1 MDLLKINFAKKLL
14 ALRTGAGMT
23 QSELGEKLNYSDKT
37 VSKWERGEAIPDAA
51 VLKNISRIF
60 SVSIDFLLDDETPVD
75 EADLVAK
82 KDGTLPQLSLYPS
95 ITRVILAGIWTA
107 AALLF
112 VLLWIIVDVV
122 FWQVFIY
129 ALPITA
135 LAMLIFNSIWNE
147 GRGNFWIVSFQVIS
161 LLVAAYVG
169 VLPLKNSWQ
178 LFLLVLP
185 AELLVYLAF
194 RIKKRRK

>member
-135 LAMLIFNSIWNE
+135 LAMLIFNSIWNV

>member
-1 MDLLKINFAKKLL
+1 
-14 ALRTGAGMT
+14 
-23 QSELGEKLNYSDKT
+23 
-37 VSKWERGEAIPDAA
+37 
-51 VLKNISRIF
+51 
-60 SVSIDFLLDDETPVD
+60 
-75 EADLVAK
+75 
-82 KDGTLPQLSLYPS
+82 
-95 ITRVILAGIWTA
+95 
-107 AALLF
+107 
-112 VLLWIIVDVV
+112 VDVV
-122 FWQVFIY
+122 LWQIFIY

-147 GRGNFWIVSFQVIS
+147 GSGNFWIVSFQVIS

-194 RIKKRRK
+194 RIKK

>member
-122 FWQVFIY
+122 LWQIFIY